1 VIKANKDN
9 LLIASSPLIQISWF
23 GAKQFMAKIFGVY
36 TETAT
41 YLGILVI
48 GCAILHIVFREKN

>member
-9 LLIASSPLIQISWF
+9 LLVASSPLIEFAWF
-23 GAKQFMAKIFGVY
+23 GAKQFMSKIFGIY
-36 TETAT
+36 TETAA

-48 GCAILHIVFREKN
+48 GCVILHVVFREKN